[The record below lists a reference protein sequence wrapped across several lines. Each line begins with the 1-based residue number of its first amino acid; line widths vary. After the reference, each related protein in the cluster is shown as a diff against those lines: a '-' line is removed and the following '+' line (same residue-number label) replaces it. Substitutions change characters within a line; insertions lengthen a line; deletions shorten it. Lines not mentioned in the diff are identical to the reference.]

1 MIINRSENLLGQDI
15 PLVRQSLFTD
25 GLFFLLPRK
34 DKNNAKIEVLCL
46 MIKKSMQFNYWNRG
60 LLSLT
65 WYWPVFL
72 KLVQGQGGGVE
83 NQRGKVIL
91 INSFCFLPFL
101 NIFHLIMCPLPLF
114 FPLLPMFFNITEMRN
129 QILAFLPW
137 PLHWAS
143 VDLLGLRWLDNIK
156 CIIMD
161 YHNVNFVTSQ
171 DFSIRIRIYWPLVA

>member
-1 MIINRSENLLGQDI
+1 MEWRA
-15 PLVRQSLFTD
+15 SLS
-25 GLFFLLPRK
+25 FL
-34 DKNNAKIEVLCL
+34 I
-46 MIKKSMQFNYWNRG
+46 
-60 LLSLT
+60 LT
-65 WYWPVFL
+65 RFL

-114 FPLLPMFFNITEMRN
+114 FPLLPMFFNITETRN

-137 PLHWAS
+137 SLHWAS
-143 VDLLGLRWLDNIK
+143 IDLLDLRWLDNIK

-171 DFSIRIRIYWPLVA
+171 DFSIRIRRYWPLVA

>member
-15 PLVRQSLFTD
+15 PLVRQSLFTN
-25 GLFFLLPRK
+25 GLFFLLPSK
-34 DKNNAKIEVLCL
+34 DKNNAKIKVLCL
-46 MIKKSMQFNYWNRG
+46 MITRAS
-60 LLSLT
+60 LSYLILT
-65 WYWPVFL
+65 RFL

-129 QILAFLPW
+129 QILAFLP
-137 PLHWAS
+137 
-143 VDLLGLRWLDNIK
+143 
-156 CIIMD
+156 
-161 YHNVNFVTSQ
+161 
-171 DFSIRIRIYWPLVA
+171 